1 MALFMA
7 ESLKRAVEKVFAI
20 DNENLG

>member
-7 ESLKRAVEKVFAI
+7 ESLKRAVEKVFTI